1 MSCSYLVAIQHL
13 HPFRI
18 LESLL
23 SDMPM
28 GSCSKR
34 GYESA
39 SPRYLLVQVNALQ
52 PPAPP
57 PQQVFIAMAKED
69 NLGDTLEYV
78 IDARDIPEVA
88 SNAIVLVDAVVQTS
102 HPLCAAASPNPI
114 QGVQIE
120 GFFSAFVD
128 AGSVFPVFEA
138 PRRAGRRPL
147 HPSTLIWRPKPCR
160 QWILRSAAAQ
170 SLQ

>member
-1 MSCSYLVAIQHL
+1 
-13 HPFRI
+13 
-18 LESLL
+18 
-23 SDMPM
+23 MPM

-39 SPRYLLVQVNALQ
+39 SPRYLLVQVKALQ

-102 HPLCAAASPNPI
+102 HPPSAAASSNPI
-114 QGVQIE
+114 RGVQIE
-120 GFFSAFVD
+120 GFFSAFVH